1 MTQKY
6 STFRKFGL
14 QIMQLTHILNFS
26 SSSKGFGKIIFFGL
40 LLFTS
45 LGSLAQTPQFS
56 AGIDSTSIKIGEQI
70 KYQISVETDSTA
82 LVVFPEGATFN
93 PLEVV
98 ESLSTD
104 TSRIENRFRLLKEYY
119 LTQFD
124 SGSYTIP
131 QQRVLINERAFL
143 TDSFQVEVADVVVD
157 TTKQKMHPIKPA
169 MEVPSGFEIP
179 NWIWWILGILV
190 LAGVAFYFIRRKKKR
205 DAAIKQLPPY
215 ERALFE
221 LEQLDKSHLLE
232 NRQTKEYYS
241 KLTEAVRR
249 YIEDEV
255 HLRAM
260 ESTTSEL
267 IYFLELK
274 KETGELKL
282 SEQTI
287 TDLQVILQRADL
299 AKFANTK
306 PDIITAKS
314 DRSKIEHV
322 IIDTK
327 AAIPE
332 PTEEELLK
340 DEEYRQ
346 LQLKKRKKKKI
357 ITASLAGLI
366 LIFIVGTILVN
377 TKGYD
382 YLVDM
387 FGGNPTK
394 ELLDGEWI
402 QSEYGDPSVN
412 IITPRVLKR
421 GEIDMPNEAKEMLVG
436 NETFIDGMLEEELYV
451 VLSTVRFQ
459 EGVKFELDTAVDGVY
474 ANLEKKGAKN
484 IITKTEDYTTLEGV
498 EGVKVFGT
506 LEMEIPKKDRS
517 INKKYMILNFAVN
530 GGFQQI
536 TVIYN
541 EQDAYADEIANRIIN
556 SVEFEKTTN

>member
-1 MTQKY
+1 MTQTD
-6 STFRKFGL
+6 STFKRSTLTQIKLAAILTQVTEIKTLLIVGL
-14 QIMQLTHILNFS
+14 CILTSFS
-26 SSSKGFGKIIFFGL
+26 GIAQNPKI
-40 LLFTS
+40 
-45 LGSLAQTPQFS
+45 S
-56 AGIDSTSIKIGEQI
+56 AGIDSTNIKIGEQV
-70 KYQISVETDSTA
+70 KYLISVETDSTD
-82 LVVFPEGATFN
+82 LVVFPEGKSFI
-93 PLEVV
+93 PMEVV
-98 ESLSTD
+98 ESLTTD

-131 QQRVLINERAFL
+131 QQRVLINERPFL

-157 TTKQKMHPIKPA
+157 TTKQKMYPIKPA
-169 MEVPSGFEIP
+169 MKVPSGFQIP
-179 NWIWWILGILV
+179 NWVWWILGFLI
-190 LAGVAFYFIRRKKKR
+190 LAGAVFYFIRRKKKR

-241 KLTEAVRR
+241 KLTGAVRR

-267 IYFLELK
+267 IHFLELK

-282 SEQTI
+282 SDQTI

-299 AKFANTK
+299 AKFANSK

-346 LQLKKRKKKKI
+346 IQLKKRKKKKI
-357 ITASLAGLI
+357 ITTALAGLV
-366 LIFIVGTILVN
+366 LIFIIGTLLVN

-382 YLVDM
+382 YLKDLV
-387 FGGNPTK
+387 GGNPTK
-394 ELLDGEWI
+394 ELLEGEWI
-402 QSEYGDPSVN
+402 QSEYGDPSVS
-412 IITPRVLKR
+412 IVTPRVLKR

-436 NETFIDGMLEEELYV
+436 NETFIDGNLDEELYV

-459 EGVKFELDTAVDGVY
+459 KEVKFDLDTAVDGVY

-484 IITKTEDYTTLEGV
+484 IITKSEDYTTLEGV
-498 EGVKVFGT
+498 QGVKVYGT
-506 LEMEIPKKDRS
+506 LEMELPKKDRS

-530 GGFQQI
+530 QGFQQI

>member
-1 MTQKY
+1 MTQTD
-6 STFRKFGL
+6 STFKRSSLKRINL
-14 QIMQLTHILNFS
+14 ATILKHFTVFKTFLLVGFFLFMSFS
-26 SSSKGFGKIIFFGL
+26 G
-40 LLFTS
+40 
-45 LGSLAQTPQFS
+45 LAQNPKIS
-56 AGIDSTSIKIGEQI
+56 AGIDSTNIKIGEQV
-70 KYQISVETDSTA
+70 KYLISVETDSTD
-82 LVVFPEGATFN
+82 LVVFPEGKTFS
-93 PLEVV
+93 PMEVV
-98 ESLSTD
+98 ESLTTD

-131 QQRVLINERAFL
+131 QQRVLINERPFL

-157 TTKQKMHPIKPA
+157 TTKQKMYPIKPA

-179 NWIWWILGILV
+179 NWVWWILGFLL
-190 LAGVAFYFIRRKKKR
+190 LAGAVFYFIRRKKKR

-215 ERALFE
+215 ERALYE

-267 IYFLELK
+267 IHFLELK

-282 SEQTI
+282 SNQTI

-299 AKFANTK
+299 AKFANSK
-306 PDIITAKS
+306 PDVITAKG

-346 LQLKKRKKKKI
+346 IQLNKRKRKKI
-357 ITASLAGLI
+357 ITASLAGLVV
-366 LIFIVGTILVN
+366 IFIVGTILVN

-382 YLVDM
+382 YLKDLV
-387 FGGNPTK
+387 GGNPTK
-394 ELLDGEWI
+394 ELLEGEWI
-402 QSEYGDPSVN
+402 QSEYGDPSVS
-412 IITPRVLKR
+412 IVTPRVLKR

-436 NETFIDGMLEEELYV
+436 NETFIYGNLEEELYV

-459 EGVKFELDTAVDGVY
+459 KEEKFNLDTAVDGVY
-474 ANLEKKGAKN
+474 ANLEQKGAKN
-484 IITKTEDYTTLEGV
+484 IIVKSEDYTTLEGI
-498 EGVKVFGT
+498 EGVKVYGT
-506 LEMEIPKKDRS
+506 LEMELPKKDRS

-530 GGFQQI
+530 QGFQQI

>member
-1 MTQKY
+1 MTQQN
-6 STFRKFGL
+6 STFHKFSLASRIQASTSNHSFLGKAFYTL
-14 QIMQLTHILNFS
+14 VLSILFV
-26 SSSKGFGKIIFFGL
+26 
-40 LLFTS
+40 FTS
-45 LGSLAQTPQFS
+45 FSGSAQTPKIS
-56 AGIDSTSIKIGEQI
+56 AGIDSSSIKIGEQV
-70 KYQISVETDSTA
+70 KYLISVETDSTD
-82 LVVFPEGATFN
+82 LVVFPEGKIFN
-93 PLEVV
+93 PMEVV
-98 ESLSTD
+98 ESLTTD

-131 QQRVLINERAFL
+131 QQLVLINERPFL
-143 TDSFQVEVADVVVD
+143 TDSFQVEVTDVVVD
-157 TTKQKMHPIKPA
+157 TTKQKMYPIKPA

-179 NWIWWILGILV
+179 NWVWWILGFLI
-190 LAGVAFYFIRRKKKR
+190 LAGVVFYFIRRKKKR
-205 DAAIKQLPPY
+205 DADIKQLPPY

-249 YIEDEV
+249 YIEDEI

-267 IYFLELK
+267 IHFLELK
-274 KETGELKL
+274 KETGGLKL
-282 SEQTI
+282 SDQTI
-287 TDLQVILQRADL
+287 TNLQVILQRADL
-299 AKFANTK
+299 AKFANLK
-306 PDIITAKS
+306 PDIITAKG

-357 ITASLAGLI
+357 ITASLVGLI
-366 LIFIVGTILVN
+366 VIFVIGTVLVN

-382 YLVDM
+382 YLKDFV
-387 FGGNPTK
+387 GGNPTK
-394 ELLDGEWI
+394 ELLEGEWI
-402 QSEYGDPSVN
+402 QSEYGDPSVS
-412 IITPRVLKR
+412 IVTPRVLKR
-421 GEIDMPNEAKEMLVG
+421 GEIEMPDEAKEMLVG
-436 NETFIDGMLEEELYV
+436 NETFIDGNLDEELYV
-451 VLSTVRFQ
+451 VLSTVRFRK
-459 EGVKFELDTAVDGVY
+459 EVKFELDTAVDGVY

-484 IITKTEDYTTLEGV
+484 IITKNEDYTTMEGI
-498 EGVKVFGT
+498 EGVKVYGT
-506 LEMEIPKKDRS
+506 LEMELPKKDRS
-517 INKKYMILNFAVN
+517 INKKYIILNFAVN
-530 GGFQQI
+530 EGFQQI

-541 EQDAYADEIANRIIN
+541 EQDTYADEIANRIIN

>member
-1 MTQKY
+1 MTQTD
-6 STFRKFGL
+6 STFKRSSLTQKKLAVILTQVTGL
-14 QIMQLTHILNFS
+14 KTILIAGLFILTSFS
-26 SSSKGFGKIIFFGL
+26 GVAQNPKI
-40 LLFTS
+40 
-45 LGSLAQTPQFS
+45 S
-56 AGIDSTSIKIGEQI
+56 AGIDSTNIKIGEQV
-70 KYQISVETDSTA
+70 KYLISVETDSTD
-82 LVVFPEGATFN
+82 LVVFPEGKTFS
-93 PLEVV
+93 PMEVV
-98 ESLSTD
+98 ESLTTD
-104 TSRIENRFRLLKEYY
+104 TSRIENRFRLLKEYN

-131 QQRVLINERAFL
+131 QQRVLINERPFL

-157 TTKQKMHPIKPA
+157 TTKQKMYPIKPA

-179 NWIWWILGILV
+179 NWVWWILGFLI
-190 LAGVAFYFIRRKKKR
+190 LAGAVFYFIRRKKKR

-241 KLTEAVRR
+241 KLTGAVRR

-267 IYFLELK
+267 IHFLELK

-282 SEQTI
+282 SDQTI

-299 AKFANTK
+299 AKFANSK

-346 LQLKKRKKKKI
+346 IQLKKRKKKKI
-357 ITASLAGLI
+357 ITTALAGLVV
-366 LIFIVGTILVN
+366 IFIIGTVLVN

-382 YLVDM
+382 YLKDLV
-387 FGGNPTK
+387 GGNPTK
-394 ELLDGEWI
+394 ELLEGEWI
-402 QSEYGDPSVN
+402 QSEYGDPSVS
-412 IITPRVLKR
+412 IVTPRVLKR

-436 NETFIDGMLEEELYV
+436 NETFIDGNLDEELYV

-459 EGVKFELDTAVDGVY
+459 KEVKFDLDTAVDGVY

-484 IITKTEDYTTLEGV
+484 IITKSEDYTTLEGV
-498 EGVKVFGT
+498 QGVKVYGT
-506 LEMEIPKKDRS
+506 LEMELPKKDRS

-530 GGFQQI
+530 QGFQQI

>member
-1 MTQKY
+1 
-6 STFRKFGL
+6 
-14 QIMQLTHILNFS
+14 
-26 SSSKGFGKIIFFGL
+26 
-40 LLFTS
+40 
-45 LGSLAQTPQFS
+45 
-56 AGIDSTSIKIGEQI
+56 
-70 KYQISVETDSTA
+70 
-82 LVVFPEGATFN
+82 
-93 PLEVV
+93 
-98 ESLSTD
+98 
-104 TSRIENRFRLLKEYY
+104 
-119 LTQFD
+119 
-124 SGSYTIP
+124 
-131 QQRVLINERAFL
+131 
-143 TDSFQVEVADVVVD
+143 
-157 TTKQKMHPIKPA
+157 
-169 MEVPSGFEIP
+169 MEVPSGFQFP
-179 NWIWWILGILV
+179 DWAWWILGVLLLIGLV
-190 LAGVAFYFIRRKKKR
+190 LYFIRRKKKR

-267 IYFLELK
+267 IHFLEFK
-274 KETGELKL
+274 KDTGELKL
-282 SEQTI
+282 SDQTI

-299 AKFANTK
+299 AKFANSK

-346 LQLKKRKKKKI
+346 AQLKKRKKKKV
-357 ITASLAGLI
+357 ITASLVGLVI
-366 LIFIVGTILVN
+366 IFVVGTILVN

-382 YLVDM
+382 YLVDL

-394 ELLDGEWI
+394 ELLEGEWI
-402 QSEYGDPSVN
+402 QSEYGDPSVS
-412 IITPRVLKR
+412 IVTPRVLKR
-421 GEIDMPNEAKEMLVG
+421 GEIDMPNEAKEMLMG
-436 NETFIDGMLEEELYV
+436 SETFIDGALEEELYV

-459 EGVKFELDTAVDGVY
+459 QDVQFELDTAVDGVY
-474 ANLEKKGAKN
+474 SNLERKGAKT
-484 IITKTEDYTTLEGV
+484 IITKNEEYETLEGV
-498 EGVKVFGT
+498 SGIKVFGT
-506 LEMEIPKKDRS
+506 LEMELPKKDRS
-517 INKKYMILNFAVN
+517 INKKYIILNFAVN
-530 GGFQQI
+530 DGFQQI

>member
-6 STFRKFGL
+6 STFRKYGL
-14 QIMQLTHILNFS
+14 QIRQLAYVLNFS
-26 SSSKGFGKIIFFGL
+26 AYVNGFGKMAIFGL
-40 LLFTS
+40 LLFLS
-45 LGSLAQTPQFS
+45 LNSFAQAPQIS

-70 KYQISVETDSTA
+70 KYQISVEADSTA

-98 ESLSTD
+98 ESLATD

-131 QQRVLINERAFL
+131 QQRVLINERPFL

-157 TTKQKMHPIKPA
+157 TTKQKMFPIKPA
-169 MEVPSGFEIP
+169 MDVPSGFQIP
-179 NWIWWILGILV
+179 NWIWWVLGILII
-190 LAGVAFYFIRRKKKR
+190 AGIAFFFIRRKKKR

-267 IYFLELK
+267 IHFLELK

-282 SEQTI
+282 SDQTI

-299 AKFANTK
+299 AKFANSK
-306 PDIITAKS
+306 PDIITAKE

-346 LQLKKRKKKKI
+346 LQLKKKRKKKI
-357 ITASLAGLI
+357 LTISLSGLV
-366 LIFIVGTILVN
+366 LIFIIGTVLVN
-377 TKGYD
+377 TNGYT
-382 YLVDM
+382 YLVDL

-402 QSEYGDPSVN
+402 QSEYGDPSVS
-412 IITPRVLKR
+412 IVTPRVLKR

-436 NETFIDGMLEEELYV
+436 NETFIDGNLEEELYV

-459 EGVKFELDTAVDGVY
+459 EDVKFELNTAVDGVY

-484 IITKTEDYTTLEGV
+484 IITKDEEYTTLEGV

-517 INKKYMILNFAVN
+517 INKKYIILNFAVN

-556 SVEFEKTTN
+556 SVEFEKPTS

>member
-1 MTQKY
+1 MKQQL
-6 STFRKFGL
+6 SIFHKFH
-14 QIMQLTHILNFS
+14 QAIQDYTS
-26 SSSKGFGKIIFFGL
+26 SSNSSFLNTSFFSL
-40 LLFTS
+40 LISSFLLF
-45 LGSLAQTPQFS
+45 GSSVASAQTPSIS

-70 KYQISVETDSTA
+70 TYLISVETDSIN
-82 LVVFPEGATFN
+82 LVVFPEGNSFS

-98 ESLSTD
+98 ESLTTD

-124 SGSYTIP
+124 SGNYTIP
-131 QQRVLINERAFL
+131 QQRILVNNRAFL
-143 TDSFQVEVADVVVD
+143 TDSFQVEVNDVVVD
-157 TTKQKMHPIKPA
+157 TTKQKMFPIKPA
-169 MEVPSGFEIP
+169 MDVPSGFDVP
-179 NWIWWILGILV
+179 TWAWWILGFLLLV
-190 LAGVAFYFIRRKKKR
+190 GIAFYFIRRKKKR
-205 DAAIKQLPPY
+205 DAAIKKLPPY

-267 IYFLELK
+267 IHFLELK
-274 KETGELKL
+274 KETGELRL
-282 SEQTI
+282 SDQTI
-287 TDLQVILQRADL
+287 TDLQIILQRADL
-299 AKFANTK
+299 AKFANSK

-346 LQLKKRKKKKI
+346 EQLKKRKKKKI
-357 ITASLAGLI
+357 LIGSLIGLAV
-366 LIFIVGTILVN
+366 IFIIGTILVN
-377 TKGYD
+377 TNGYD
-382 YLVDM
+382 YLKDF

-394 ELLDGEWI
+394 ELLDGDWI
-402 QSEYGDPSVN
+402 QSEYGDPSV
-412 IITPRVLKR
+412 IIVTPRVLKR
-421 GEIDMPNEAKEMLVG
+421 GEIDMPDEAKAMLVG
-436 NETFIDGMLEEELYV
+436 NETFIDGNLDEELYV
-451 VLSTVRFQ
+451 VVSTVKFQ

-484 IITKTEDYTTLEGV
+484 IITKTEDYSTLEGV
-498 EGVKVFGT
+498 NGVKVFGT

-530 GGFQQI
+530 QGFQQI